1 VSPADPPTA
10 IKRLGQNFLIDPNII
25 RKIISLAELSSH
37 DSVLEIGPG
46 RGILTDALC
55 QSAGRVTA
63 IEIDPR
69 LHTYLTERPTQ
80 FQNLTL
86 VLGDAMTY
94 PIEHL
99 PPGTIVVSNLPYY
112 LSTPLLFRLLE
123 HQQRITRLV
132 LMLQNEVADRLVAQ
146 SGSSAYGVLSVMA
159 QYSADITKA
168 FKVSPQC
175 FRPRPD
181 VDSAVVLLRTKE
193 RTGQTRDNR
202 DQLATIVRAAFAH
215 RRKTLVNSLRDQGYD
230 QKHVVAALT
239 ALHLPL
245 SIRAENLSLDEFVAL
260 SRQIHGSP
268 HSFRLR
274 QLD

>member
-1 VSPADPPTA
+1 VGDSPLPAA
-10 IKRLGQNFLIDPNII
+10 IKRLGQNFLIDPNIV
-25 RKIISLAELSSH
+25 RKIITLAELSLN

-69 LHTYLTERPTQ
+69 LHSYLTERQTQ
-80 FQNLTL
+80 FKNLTL
-86 VLGDAMTY
+86 VLGDAMTH

-123 HQQRITRLV
+123 QQQRITRLV
-132 LMLQNEVADRLVAQ
+132 LMLQNEVADRLVAKP
-146 SGSSAYGVLSVMA
+146 GSSDYGVLSVMA

-168 FKVSPQC
+168 FKVSSQC

-181 VDSAVVLLRTKE
+181 VGSAVVLLRTKDRIE
-193 RTGQTRDNR
+193 QTRDSR
-202 DQLATIVRAAFAH
+202 DQFATIVRAAFAH
-215 RRKTLVNSLRDQGYD
+215 RRKTLVNSLRDQGHD

-239 ALHLPL
+239 ALHLSP
-245 SIRAENLSLDEFVAL
+245 SIRAENLSLEQFIVL
-260 SRQIHGSP
+260 TRQIHGLSSSI
-268 HSFRLR
+268 HGL
-274 QLD
+274 